1 MVSRLRPRARS
12 KSNSSND
19 FRAGNRAAR
28 IRASPLWDSRAD
40 TSRCRHAARYS
51 SWLQFSARARSAS
64 RAADSR
70 SVGVEISKERGVPQ
84 RSHFIAVSGVPI
96 TGSTMNLPQPHGQWR
111 HPARASRPGS
121 RDPRSHV
128 ARPLQRPLDGSRW
141 WCWQSSQ
148 FSCLRCHFRC
158 SPVCSGDHKLCVRT
172 RRGSLV
178 RANRTKRDLRL
189 LRIVLKGRCWDA
201 GRKTSTLRVDGTFQN
216 HSLSPELG
224 SVRLERASPCGSRQQ
239 GPEGSSPTRHCPRQ
253 GSVLNNRYPG
263 ETSAVKRGR
272 VTPRPTLIRPFGL
285 PGVA

>member
-1 MVSRLRPRARS
+1 
-12 KSNSSND
+12 
-19 FRAGNRAAR
+19 
-28 IRASPLWDSRAD
+28 
-40 TSRCRHAARYS
+40 
-51 SWLQFSARARSAS
+51 
-64 RAADSR
+64 
-70 SVGVEISKERGVPQ
+70 
-84 RSHFIAVSGVPI
+84 
-96 TGSTMNLPQPHGQWR
+96 MNLPQRHWQWR

-121 RDPRSHV
+121 RAPRSHV

-148 FSCLRCHFRC
+148 FSCLRCHFGC